1 MCWVVCGFLAGE
13 MGGLW
18 YDLVK
23 TREGLTLNMEKN
35 AYELTLCCDEVEVP

>member
-1 MCWVVCGFLAGE
+1 MLTIEQLDNLYAGE
-13 MGGLW
+13 I
-18 YDLVK
+18 DLVK